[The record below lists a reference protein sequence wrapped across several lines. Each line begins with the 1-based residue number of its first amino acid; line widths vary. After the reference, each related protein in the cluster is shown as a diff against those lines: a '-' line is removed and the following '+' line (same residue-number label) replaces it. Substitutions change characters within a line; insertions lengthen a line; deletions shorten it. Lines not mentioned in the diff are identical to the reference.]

1 MDFGEGWFS
10 WLIFI
15 LIIVIFITIGMKILL
30 EYPGLADVKCV
41 YVEETD
47 EEFPKD
53 DKDLIKMKEYDVTG
67 GLSKDT
73 SIQFMPKNERMSKS
87 LIRKEDI
94 VERIELKYCSD
105 NDEVDDAHDAIKVS
119 KESVKDV
126 RRIFHLDLIKNN
138 LVDRT
143 NTLMTAQNPEWS
155 SDVDFNE
162 EEDIIK
168 IDNLI

>member
-1 MDFGEGWFS
+1 MDFEEGWFS

-30 EYPGLADVKCV
+30 EFPGLTDVKCV

-53 DKDLIKMKEYDVTG
+53 CRDLSKMKEYDVTR
-67 GLSKDT
+67 GLSKDI
-73 SIQFMPKNERMSKS
+73 SIQFMSKNERMSKS

-94 VERIELKYCSD
+94 VERIELKHCSD
-105 NDEVDDAHDAIKVS
+105 TDEVDDALDAIKFS

-126 RRIFHLDLIKNN
+126 RIKKKVSFNKNAEKNAKEKKRSNVMFQTCVDIHPN
-138 LVDRT
+138 LS
-143 NTLMTAQNPEWS
+143 E
-155 SDVDFNE
+155 DFNRR
-162 EEDIIK
+162 
-168 IDNLI
+168 NT

>member
-1 MDFGEGWFS
+1 MDFEESWLS

-15 LIIVIFITIGMKILL
+15 LIIVIFITIGIKILI

-53 DKDLIKMKEYDVTG
+53 DRDLIKMKEYDVTG

-73 SIQFMPKNERMSKS
+73 SIQFMSKNERMSKS
-87 LIRKEDI
+87 RIRKEDI
-94 VERIELKYCSD
+94 VERIELKHCSD
-105 NDEVDDAHDAIKVS
+105 NDEVDDVLDAIKVS

-126 RRIFHLDLIKNN
+126 RRKKKVSFDKNVEKNSKEKKRSNVMFQTCVDIHPHLSEDLN
-138 LVDRT
+138 RR
-143 NTLMTAQNPEWS
+143 NT
-155 SDVDFNE
+155 
-162 EEDIIK
+162 
-168 IDNLI
+168 

>member
-1 MDFGEGWFS
+1 MNFEEDWLS

-47 EEFPKD
+47 EEFPID
-53 DKDLIKMKEYDVTG
+53 CRDLSKMKEYDVTR

-73 SIQFMPKNERMSKS
+73 SIQYMSKNERMSNS
-87 LIRKEDI
+87 RIRKEDY

-105 NDEVDDAHDAIKVS
+105 NDEVDDALDANKVS
-119 KESVKDV
+119 KESYKDV
-126 RRIFHLDLIKNN
+126 RIKKKVSFDKNFDKN
-138 LVDRT
+138 SKKKKRSNAMFLLRSFT
-143 NTLMTAQNPEWS
+143 
-155 SDVDFNE
+155 
-162 EEDIIK
+162 
-168 IDNLI
+168 

>member
-1 MDFGEGWFS
+1 MDFEEGWLS

-15 LIIVIFITIGMKILL
+15 LIIVILITIGIKILI

-53 DKDLIKMKEYDVTG
+53 DGDLSKMKEYYVNR

-73 SIQFMPKNERMSKS
+73 STQCMSKNEKMSKS
-87 LIRKEDI
+87 QIRKEDLE
-94 VERIELKYCSD
+94 ERMELKYCSD
-105 NDEVDDAHDAIKVS
+105 DDVVDDALNAIKVS

-126 RRIFHLDLIKNN
+126 RLKKKVSFAENFYENSKEKTKSNFAFQTCVDIHPN
-138 LVDRT
+138 LS
-143 NTLMTAQNPEWS
+143 E
-155 SDVDFNE
+155 DFNRR
-162 EEDIIK
+162 
-168 IDNLI
+168 NT